1 MISLN
6 TYSFALRM
14 GLLSKKKKIQWN
26 LRDFVDY
33 SKNIGI
39 KRIEFPID
47 YFAKKENQSFEYFF
61 KLLKRNDIYPIIALE
76 KYSIKSL
83 RNLLRLSNNF
93 KFNII
98 RVKMSNLFG
107 GNRYKQADFYK
118 KKKNFVK
125 FIKKS
130 VKLIDN
136 SRILLVIEN
145 HQDLNSSEIIN
156 IIKSSK
162 SKNLGINWDIGNSLP
177 TCETPNE
184 FFENAKNFI
193 FNVHC
198 KDYKV
203 ILSKD
208 GYYMKRCVLGDGII
222 KFNKYYNFFKK
233 KNINV
238 SLELAAQIS
247 RHSDIFNKQFFKPH
261 KLNNKKIRNFK
272 KFIKNKAINE
282 SPLTNWQSNYK
293 IINVLK
299 DEKREFEMSYK
310 YLKNL

>member
-107 GNRYKQADFYK
+107 GNRYKQADF
-118 KKKNFVK
+118 
-125 FIKKS
+125 
-130 VKLIDN
+130 
-136 SRILLVIEN
+136 
-145 HQDLNSSEIIN
+145 
-156 IIKSSK
+156 
-162 SKNLGINWDIGNSLP
+162 
-177 TCETPNE
+177 
-184 FFENAKNFI
+184 
-193 FNVHC
+193 
-198 KDYKV
+198 
-203 ILSKD
+203 
-208 GYYMKRCVLGDGII
+208 
-222 KFNKYYNFFKK
+222 
-233 KNINV
+233 
-238 SLELAAQIS
+238 
-247 RHSDIFNKQFFKPH
+247 
-261 KLNNKKIRNFK
+261 
-272 KFIKNKAINE
+272 
-282 SPLTNWQSNYK
+282 
-293 IINVLK
+293 
-299 DEKREFEMSYK
+299 
-310 YLKNL
+310 